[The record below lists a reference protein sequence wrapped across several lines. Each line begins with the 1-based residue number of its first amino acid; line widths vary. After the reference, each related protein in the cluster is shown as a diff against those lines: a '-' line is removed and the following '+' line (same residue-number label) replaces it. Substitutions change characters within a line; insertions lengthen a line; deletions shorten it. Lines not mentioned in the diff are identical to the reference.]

1 MGCNNSKARRYQY
14 EAPRPHTEFF
24 SHQYLKQK
32 YAHRLIHNT
41 TDAHHNKNNNN
52 VKHLSSYLDPNNNNK
67 SNNSQ
72 AYTSKQSPSSSSSSV
87 YKVHLKQHSSSSVV
101 TLEDHHKQ
109 TETVLQMQEEIDTL
123 KMNNKLTLEKL
134 ENIMNKLDVTDES
147 GLASS
152 MMYTKNGELENEE
165 YNMGQPMDDDA
176 LLEFTLSKNQLDEH
190 KWNHIEIKD
199 EFNFDLTKDGGEHND
214 LLDT

>member
-52 VKHLSSYLDPNNNNK
+52 VKHLSSYLDPHNNNK

-72 AYTSKQSPSSSSSSV
+72 AYISKQSPSSSSV

-101 TLEDHHKQ
+101 TLEDYHKQ

-165 YNMGQPMDDDA
+165 YNMGQPMEDDA

>member
-52 VKHLSSYLDPNNNNK
+52 VKHLSSYLDPHNDNK

-72 AYTSKQSPSSSSSSV
+72 AYISKQSPSSSSV

-109 TETVLQMQEEIDTL
+109 TERVLQMQEEIDTL